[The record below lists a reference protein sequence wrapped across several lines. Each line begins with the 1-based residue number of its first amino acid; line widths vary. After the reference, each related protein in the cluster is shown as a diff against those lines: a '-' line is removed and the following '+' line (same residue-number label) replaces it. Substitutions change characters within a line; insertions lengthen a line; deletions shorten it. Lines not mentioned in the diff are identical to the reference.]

1 MERIGN
7 IVPFVGPPRNPHGL
21 VNFSF
26 LEPEERQPMPVQV
39 KDWES
44 FHLFEA
50 ALKLNAAGASAVE
63 KPGSNRHK
71 VREGGRVRSH
81 LTNEES

>member
-50 ALKLNAAGASAVE
+50 ALKLNS
-63 KPGSNRHK
+63 
-71 VREGGRVRSH
+71 
-81 LTNEES
+81 